1 MDTEIGTA
9 LAKGLNVERFYDSFF
24 LGEYGRL
31 ETARAK
37 RYNAQFSLVALD
49 LGEGAIEAGLIEGL
63 ATGVVAATRDC
74 DVAGLYDGSRVIVI
88 LPETDYFGAAVTAR
102 KLAKALD
109 GLEDCRNAVITHA
122 TFPRDG
128 RAFRELAGAAIRRAE
143 EKKASIWEKE
153 GLGKKLFWEIL
164 GELTSRNYKGYEY
177 SSFDAGAGQDLSEFF
192 LDQVNE
198 LIIREIAGEPARR
211 GIMYY
216 AAKSL
221 SSSLPV
227 VKNLGSAGQ
236 VATKVFLVGEGE
248 GSIWDVRNALP
259 LLLDDPRLRETFF
272 TFFLNEET
280 AYAIICKENWGA
292 TFSCF
297 HTSDFGLVEGLITKF
312 QQEYSLQEQLG

>member
-1 MDTEIGTA
+1 MKTDAGPA
-9 LAKGLNVERFYDSFF
+9 LATGLNVERFYDNFF
-24 LGEYGRL
+24 LAEYGRL
-31 ETARAK
+31 EAARAV
-37 RYNAQFSLVALD
+37 RYNASFSTVVID
-49 LGEGAIEAGLIEGL
+49 LGEGMADGGLLEGL
-63 ATGVVAATRDC
+63 ASRVVEATRDC
-74 DVAGLYDGSRVIVI
+74 DVAGLYDGSRIMVI
-88 LPETDYFGAAVTAR
+88 LPETDHFGAAATVR
-102 KLAKALD
+102 KLAKALG
-109 GLEDCRNAVITHA
+109 GLENGGAVFSHA

-128 RAFRELAGAAIRRAE
+128 RAFGDLVGAALRRAD
-143 EKKASIWEKE
+143 EKKVSVWEKE
-153 GLGKKLFWEIL
+153 GFGKKLFWEIL

-198 LIIREIAGEPARR
+198 LIIREIAREPARR

-216 AAKSL
+216 ASKNL

-227 VKNLGSAGQ
+227 VKNLGSTGS

-297 HTSDFGLVEGLITKF
+297 HTSDSSLVEGLIGKF
-312 QQEYSLQEQLG
+312 QQEYSLQEQIG

>member
-1 MDTEIGTA
+1 MNTESVPA
-9 LAKGLNVERFYDSFF
+9 LAKGLNVERFYDRYF

-31 ETARAK
+31 EAARAK
-37 RYNAQFSLVALD
+37 RYNAQFSAVLID
-49 LGEGAIEAGLIEGL
+49 LGEGKSDAGLLEGL
-63 ATGVVAATRDC
+63 ASRVVAATRDC
-74 DVAGLYDGSRVIVI
+74 DVAGLYDGGRVMII

-102 KLAKALD
+102 KLLKALD
-109 GLEDCRNAVITHA
+109 GLANCRNAVITQA
-122 TFPRDG
+122 TFPKDG
-128 RAFRELAGAAIRRAE
+128 RAFGELALAAIRKAE
-143 EKKASIWEKE
+143 ERRASVWEKE
-153 GLGKKLFWEIL
+153 GFGNKLFWEIL
-164 GELTSRNYKGYEY
+164 GELTSRNFKDYEY

-198 LIIREIAGEPARR
+198 LIIREIAREPARR

-221 SSSLPV
+221 SASLPV

-236 VATKVFLVGEGE
+236 VATRVFLVGEGE
-248 GSIWDVRNALP
+248 GSIWEVRNALP

-280 AYAIICKENWGA
+280 AYAIVCKENWGA